1 MRQNFRKMCDY
12 RFGREGEKEAKNLV
26 DIPGTGTAKSLGTP

>member
-26 DIPGTGTAKSLGTP
+26 DIPGMYM